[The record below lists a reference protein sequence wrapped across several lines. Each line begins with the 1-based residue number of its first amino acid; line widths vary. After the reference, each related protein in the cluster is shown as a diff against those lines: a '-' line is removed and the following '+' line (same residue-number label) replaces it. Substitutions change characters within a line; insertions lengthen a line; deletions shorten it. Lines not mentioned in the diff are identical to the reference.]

1 MGGINSIAN
10 VIPTGKLMGSAG
22 GGPKINDEDKEQQAP
37 RKKPAKEDEKNVLKD
52 KITSTKKGEKSTRSR
67 KRPNENRQEVFGSQA
82 NFHNTM
88 PLTNKSKKD
97 EGEQKKVVGG
107 NRRKKEEDKEK
118 HQETGGRK
126 EKKRKT
132 RPKRTNNRDPVE
144 VRETKEDKQ
153 NSERKSQEEAPL
165 KDQEIKK
172 EKDVKKKTKK
182 PANKPVTTTETR
194 KTNAQKT
201 YEVINLSSDD
211 EQETV
216 PTTVSGD
223 ENKES
228 ESHEVKKIKTE
239 DNISSQEINDQD
251 SI

>member
-1 MGGINSIAN
+1 MGAEHMFETNS
-10 VIPTGKLMGSAG
+10 K
-22 GGPKINDEDKEQQAP
+22 QAP

-82 NFHNTM
+82 NFYNTM
-88 PLTNKSKKD
+88 PLTNDSKKD
-97 EGEQKKVVGG
+97 EGEQKKVVKG
-107 NRRKKEEDKEK
+107 NQRKKEEDKEK

-144 VRETKEDKQ
+144 AREAKEDGQ
-153 NSERKSQEEAPL
+153 NSERKNQEETPL

-172 EKDVKKKTKK
+172 EKDVKKKPKK

-223 ENKES
+223 ENNES
-228 ESHEVKKIKTE
+228 ESNEVKKIKTE
-239 DNISSQEINDQD
+239 DNPPSQEINDQD

>member
-1 MGGINSIAN
+1 MG
-10 VIPTGKLMGSAG
+10 V
-22 GGPKINDEDKEQQAP
+22 
-37 RKKPAKEDEKNVLKD
+37 EK
-52 KITSTKKGEKSTRSR
+52 
-67 KRPNENRQEVFGSQA
+67 
-82 NFHNTM
+82 
-88 PLTNKSKKD
+88 
-97 EGEQKKVVGG
+97 G
-107 NRRKKEEDKEK
+107 NQRKKEEDKQK

-172 EKDVKKKTKK
+172 EKDVKKKTRK
-182 PANKPVTTTETR
+182 PVNKPVTTTEAR

-223 ENKES
+223 ENNES
-228 ESHEVKKIKTE
+228 ESNEVKKIKTE
-239 DNISSQEINDQD
+239 DNIPSQEINDQD